1 MRCAHCGANIPDDRL
16 ICPECGT
23 EVQMVPDY
31 NPLDDVLTR
40 EVKGSVEDVTRPIR
54 TDDIKRQRQKSQP
67 QKNPS
72 QNRNINSTRVLNED
86 EMERLRQVRRE
97 NVRRAKAQNQ
107 RQNTGQMRRSSGDPE
122 QDAYERRRQQRVR
135 QREAARKKR
144 RNLLIVLF
152 LLLVLIGVGIFVGY
166 QNSYTGV
173 IKKGNEALQAGD
185 YSAAQTYFN
194 RAIVKDKSRAEAYKG
209 LSDVYAD
216 QDDLDG
222 AESVYLTALETQ
234 PSNEKLYQAAIEF
247 YLDNDQVDKISTLL
261 EDCEDTKVL
270 KAVQKYV
277 SDAPTFS
284 LEEGSYTEV
293 QQVTISSSTGG
304 TIYYTTDGT
313 DPTTSSTKYTEAV
326 LIQKEGQTEIR
337 AIAVNAEGI
346 PSAVA
351 SAEYTIE
358 FPIEDAPAVSP
369 STGQYSSATQITI
382 TVPDGYTAYYTMDG
396 SDPTSDSTRYEGPI
410 DMPMGTTTVFN
421 AILVNNQ
428 NGKATS
434 VTTRTYLTTEG

>member
-40 EVKGSVEDVTRPIR
+40 EVKGSVEDATRPIR
-54 TDDIKRQRQKSQP
+54 TDDIKKQRQRSQP
-67 QKNPS
+67 QRSQS
-72 QNRNINSTRVLNED
+72 QNRGINSTRVLNED

-122 QDAYERRRQQRVR
+122 QDAYERRRQQRIR
-135 QREAARKKR
+135 QREAAKKKR
-144 RNLLIVLF
+144 RKLLIVLF
-152 LLLVLIGVGIFVGY
+152 FLLVLIGVGIYVGY

-173 IKKGNEALQAGD
+173 IKKGNEALQSGD

-247 YLDNDQVDKISTLL
+247 YLENDQVDKISTLL
-261 EDCEDTKVL
+261 EDCEDEKVL
-270 KAVQKYV
+270 KAVKKYV

-293 QQVTISSSTGG
+293 QQVTISSDTGG

-326 LIQKEGQTEIR
+326 LLQTEGKTEIR

-369 STGQYSSATQITI
+369 STGQYSVATQITI

-396 SDPTSDSTRYEGPI
+396 SDPTSESTRYEGPI